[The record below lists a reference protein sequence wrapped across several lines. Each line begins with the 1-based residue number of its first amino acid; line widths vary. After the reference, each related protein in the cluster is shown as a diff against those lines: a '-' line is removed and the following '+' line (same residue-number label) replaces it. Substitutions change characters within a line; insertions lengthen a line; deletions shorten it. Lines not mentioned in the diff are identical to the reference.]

1 MERMDDLAAFCAAR
15 LDEDEGRAKGWAEPG
30 GAHWPWLETR
40 VLREVAAG
48 RAILAEYGRIAESAR
63 RYPNAANAAALIA
76 MQTAVR
82 HLVAVYSDHPDYRQ
96 EWKP

>member
-1 MERMDDLAAFCAAR
+1 MADGLTAFLTAR
-15 LDEDEGRAKGWAEPG
+15 LDEDEASARDVRYI
-30 GAHWPWLETR
+30 WPTSFEITLNPAR
-40 VLREVAAG
+40 VLREVEAG

-82 HLVAVYSDHPDYRQ
+82 HLVAVYSDHPDYRP